1 MLREDS
7 VLEKPPYDFD
17 TQSEP
22 LEVRVSN
29 GLAKIGGAIRSHG
42 WRAAGPLRLTPT
54 QAHVLTLLRGEPRGL
69 RLSVIAAALAVTPPT
84 ASDALGSLVRKGLV
98 VRGNDAAD
106 RRAAAF
112 ALTSMGREVSED
124 LAAAPDFLARAVDSL
139 APAEQVDLHLALI
152 KTVRA
157 LQEAGDIPIQRMCLS
172 CRYFRP
178 FVRPDDAGKPH
189 VCAFADAP
197 FGDRHLRLDC
207 REQEAATAGQ
217 RVELWLAFKAGRA
230 AVAAAQAP

>member
-1 MLREDS
+1 M
-7 VLEKPPYDFD
+7 VVMEKPPYDFD
-17 TQSEP
+17 AESEP
-22 LEVRVSN
+22 LDVRVSN

-42 WRAAGPLRLTPT
+42 WRTAGLVGLTPT
-54 QAHVLTLLRGEPRGL
+54 QSQALTLLRGEPRGL
-69 RLSVIAAALAVTPPT
+69 RLSVIAAALAVTAPT
-84 ASDALGSLVRKGLV
+84 ASDAVGALVRKGLV
-98 VRGNDAAD
+98 TRGEDPSD

-112 ALTSMGREVSED
+112 ALTARGREISED
-124 LAAAPDFLARAVDSL
+124 LATAPDFLARAVDTL
-139 APAEQVDLHLALI
+139 EPAEQIDLHLALI

-178 FVRPDDAGKPH
+178 FVRPDDPERPH

-217 RVELWLAFKAGRA
+217 RVDLWSDFKAGQA
-230 AVAAAQAP
+230 AVAQAP

>member
-1 MLREDS
+1 M
-7 VLEKPPYDFD
+7 EKPPYDFE

-22 LEVRVSN
+22 LDVRVSN

-42 WRAAGPLRLTPT
+42 WRAAGAVRLTPT
-54 QAHVLTLLRGEPRGL
+54 QAQALTLLRDEPRGV
-69 RLSVIAAALAVTPPT
+69 RLSVIAAALAVTAPT
-84 ASDALGSLVRKGLV
+84 ASDAVGSLVSKGLV
-98 VRGNDAAD
+98 IRGQDAAD

-112 ALTSMGREVSED
+112 ALTTEGRRVSED
-124 LAAAPDFLARAVDSL
+124 LAASPDFLARAVDSL

-178 FVRPDDAGKPH
+178 FVRPDDLEKPH

-207 REQEAATAGQ
+207 REQEAATAGE
-217 RVELWLAFKAGRA
+217 RVELWLIFKAGRA
-230 AVAAAQAP
+230 AVGVGVAQAP

>member
-1 MLREDS
+1 MMVLPEQR
-7 VLEKPPYDFD
+7 LEKPPYDFD

-22 LEVRVSN
+22 LDVRVSN

-42 WRAAGPLRLTPT
+42 WRAAGAVRLTPT

-69 RLSVIAAALAVTPPT
+69 RLSVIAAALAVTAPT
-84 ASDALGSLVRKGLV
+84 ASDAVASLVRKGLV
-98 VRGNDAAD
+98 VRGDDAAD

-112 ALTSMGREVSED
+112 ALTTAGREVSED

-139 APAEQVDLHLALI
+139 APAEQVELHLALI

-172 CRYFRP
+172 CRFFRP
-178 FVRPDDAGKPH
+178 FARPGDSEKPH

-217 RVELWLAFKAGRA
+217 RVELWLAFRAGQ
-230 AVAAAQAP
+230 VAAAQAP